1 MENVMP
7 DFICKKCG
15 NCPIGMIQGEAEK
28 LGYELRVYNKPE
40 SRMVSKI
47 ANSEAVV
54 LFTGKVSH
62 EARNQVVAAAKARN
76 IPLFMCHSCG
86 VCSLRDCLACYA
98 RGQDSKTL
106 FPLGGI

>member
-1 MENVMP
+1 MHISLV
-7 DFICKKCG
+7 G
-15 NCPIGMIQGEAEK
+15 GMARLESHYRNEAEK

-62 EARNQVVAAAKARN
+62 EARNQVVAAAKAHD

-86 VCSLRDCLACYA
+86 VCSLRDCLECFA
-98 RGQDSKTL
+98 RDRT
-106 FPLGGI
+106 FANAR